1 MAATLSSVAATRRPL
16 NAAVFRWCL
25 RNARRHV
32 ARGALEPALSWS
44 LLAAKSAIH
53 HGFGR
58 LVSPELE
65 RLLLAAASRLSCRV
79 PDRAPWSG
87 PVRWLHVMD
96 RAYPI
101 GGHTTLVRRWIER
114 DPDGNRH
121 SVILLSHRDPVE
133 PRLAE
138 AAAAT
143 GGVARAL
150 DPQASL
156 AERAGQLRQEAWS
169 HADRVVL
176 HVHPWSVIPVVAL
189 GLPGGPPVMLLN
201 HVSQQFWVG
210 GSVADLVLNL
220 RGAALEWSRTYRGIH
235 RNALLPIP
243 LPDATEEPV
252 TPERR
257 LAARQSLGLPAYAP
271 VLLTIGHAYKYR
283 PLPGIDFLEAAGA
296 ILRARPDA
304 HLVAVGPRADARW
317 MAAREATGGR
327 VLAAGH
333 QRDLRPYHDAADV
346 YLEGFPLGSPTAL
359 LEVGQRGVPCVRA
372 PRCVPPP
379 FAIDGPALAG
389 VEQPEDLADY
399 ARAAIA
405 LVDDP
410 QERRRRGLA
419 LAESVERHH
428 SPAPWRGRLHEA
440 LAQLPRRHE
449 VHALAGAAPLP
460 AHLRDFSVALATLFH
475 ATDTLTYTGRAAA
488 SLGLGS
494 SPSLAI
500 AHALWR
506 CRRADPRAFTRE
518 QVVDALLE
526 SIVGPRL
533 LAAMRRPPP
542 RPNDR
547 SSD

>member
-1 MAATLSSVAATRRPL
+1 MAATLESLASARVPL

-25 RNARRHV
+25 RNARRCLG
-32 ARGALEPALSWS
+32 RDALEPAVSWS
-44 LLAAKSAIH
+44 LLAAKSGIH
-53 HGFGR
+53 HGFGW

-65 RLLLAAASRLSCRV
+65 RLLLAAASRLPCGV

-87 PVRWLHVMD
+87 PTRWLHVMD

-101 GGHTTLVRRWIER
+101 GGHTTLVRRWMER

-121 SVILLSHRDPVE
+121 SVLLLSHADPVE
-133 PRLAE
+133 PRLAG

-150 DPQASL
+150 DPGATL
-156 AERAGQLRQEAWS
+156 TERACQLRQEAWG

-201 HVSQQFWVG
+201 HVSQQFWIG

-220 RGAALEWSRTYRGIH
+220 RGAAMEWSGTYRGID
-235 RNALLPIP
+235 RNTILPIP
-243 LPDATEEPV
+243 LPDATEGPV

-257 LAARQSLGLPAYAP
+257 LEARQSLGLPVSAS

-296 ILRARPDA
+296 ILRARPEA
-304 HLVAVGPRADARW
+304 HLVAVGPWEDERW
-317 MAAREATGGR
+317 AALREATGGR

-333 QRDLRPYHDAADV
+333 QPDLRPYHDAADV

-359 LEVGQRGVPCVRA
+359 LEVGQRTTPCVRA
-372 PRCVPPP
+372 PRAVPPP

-389 VEQPEDLADY
+389 LEQPETVADY

-405 LVDDP
+405 LIDDP
-410 QERRRRGLA
+410 EERRRQGLA
-419 LAESVERHH
+419 LAEAIGRHH
-428 SPAPWRGRLHEA
+428 SPAPWRERLHAA
-440 LAQLPRRHE
+440 LAQLPRRHD
-449 VHALAGAAPLP
+449 VYSLAGAAPL
-460 AHLRDFSVALATLFH
+460 ASHLRDFSVALATLFH
-475 ATDTLTYTGRAAA
+475 AHDTRSYTLQAAA
-488 SLGLGS
+488 SLGL
-494 SPSLAI
+494 
-500 AHALWR
+500 R
-506 CRRADPRAFTRE
+506 
-518 QVVDALLE
+518 
-526 SIVGPRL
+526 
-533 LAAMRRPPP
+533 
-542 RPNDR
+542 
-547 SSD
+547 